1 MKNKMFRLLLA
12 VLVVALPF
20 VSCKTST
27 DEFYGISILAAA
39 NGSVTASDTS
49 AREGAAVELTFT
61 ADEGFVLVSCTV
73 KSDSGT
79 DIPVEDNA
87 FIMPAEGVTVTACF
101 AKVHLVNVQTCENG
115 TVTASLS
122 NAIAGEEVVLSASPS
137 EGYSLEAYN
146 VITSNGSDVSVTD
159 GKFTM
164 PDEDVTVSAAFS
176 AVDYSVT
183 VTASDNGTVTPS
195 KTTAHVGDEITLD
208 GAPSPR
214 YGISSC
220 VVTTSGGTSVETV
233 SVIDGLKYTFVMPP
247 DDVNVTV
254 EFSEYVFHETVTILP
269 SGTDGTLGTSGTYV
283 YFGDWPKT
291 IKASTVTVDETIS
304 MTLGAHTYYAGSDG
318 SWYAKVLENGL
329 STDYK
334 YSDGTSVAQKDADS
348 PRYLYFKVEP
358 IKWRVLT
365 DDYDGKKLLLAEDIL
380 TADVPYYDYRDVNR
394 TISSAKVYT
403 NNYQH
408 SAIRAYLN
416 GLSYQVK
423 ESDSATQ
430 TSSTAY
436 LDKGFLQTAFTENAQ
451 ELIASTIVDNSVAST
466 TDSGNYLSQAT
477 KYACSNT
484 TDKIFL
490 LSEKEVTTSS
500 YGFAALDV
508 YKGDT
513 NGTTSSSRIKQTT
526 DYAKANYAFQ
536 FKSSG
541 KGGRWWLRS
550 PQYDPHKCYVRDVEC
565 NGAPSDRQGVTYL
578 QGGVSPAL
586 SLSY

>member
-1 MKNKMFRLLLA
+1 MFRLLLA

-159 GKFTM
+159 SKFTM
-164 PDEDVTVSAAFS
+164 PDEDVTVSAVFS
-176 AVDYSVT
+176 AVAYSVT

-220 VVTTSGGTSVETV
+220 VVTTSGGTSVETL

-254 EFSEYVFHETVTILP
+254 EFAEYEFHETVTVLP
-269 SGTDGTLGTSGTYV
+269 SGTDGTCGTSGTYV

-291 IKASTVTVDETIS
+291 IKASSVTVDETIS
-304 MTLGAHTYYAGSDG
+304 MTQGAHTYYAGSDG
-318 SWYAKVLENGL
+318 KWYAKVLENGYE
-329 STDYK
+329 TYYK
-334 YSDGTSVAQKDADS
+334 YSDGTSVAKKSTSS
-348 PRYLYFKVEP
+348 PRYLYFRVEP

-380 TADVPYYDYRDVNR
+380 TAGVPYYNYKNVNR
-394 TISSAKVYT
+394 TINSARVDP
-403 NNYQH
+403 NNYEH

-423 ESDSATQ
+423 SSSATQ
-430 TSSTAY
+430 TTSTTY
-436 LDKGFLQTAFTENAQ
+436 LDNGFLQTAFTTSAQ
-451 ELIASTIVDNSVAST
+451 ALIASTTVDNSEAST
-466 TDSGNYLSQAT
+466 NPASNAREWNSGKNC
-477 KYACSNT
+477 YACSNT

-490 LSEKEVTTSS
+490 LSEKEATTSS
-500 YGFAALDV
+500 YGFAAYNV
-508 YKGDT
+508 YVGDS

-526 DYAKANYAFQ
+526 DYAKANYANQ
-536 FKSSG
+536 NTNSG
-541 KGGRWWLRS
+541 MDGWWWLRS
-550 PQYDPHKCYVRDVEC
+550 PRHNNMESARIVYCGGHTD
-565 NGAPSDRQGVTYL
+565 NTYPVNSKY
-578 QGGVSPAL
+578 GGVSPAL
-586 SLSY
+586 SISF